1 MKPSSKQGSILLG
14 AATTATINAVFA
26 LCAASPA
33 LALDPGDT
41 VDNFRLLDHTG
52 VSRELYYL
60 SDMKAVVLMA
70 QGNGCEAVRKSVP
83 ELRALRDEYRSRG
96 VELLMIN
103 SNRSDSRASIE
114 MTARTQGIDLPILL
128 DETQIIGESLGL
140 KRNGELLVIDTR
152 GWKVAY
158 RGPLAA
164 GGTPYAANAID
175 AVLEA
180 RPVSQA
186 EAESK
191 TAKGCELKLPEA
203 QRTRAHANIS
213 YAQTI
218 APILIDNC
226 VTCHRQGGIGPW
238 QMTSYDM
245 IKGFS
250 PMIREVVRTG
260 RMPPWH
266 ADPHYNEFSND
277 RSLSKEEIKT
287 LVHWIEAG
295 SPRGTGDDPLAAL
308 NPQWPEWA
316 LGEPDLIVAIPPF
329 DVPATGVI
337 PYQMPMVDSPLQQD
351 TWVRAVDFQPGDRT
365 VLHHIIATMGSNA
378 ESVRDG
384 GSLGGYVPGA
394 GPMVL
399 PDEAGVLIKQGAK
412 FFFQMHYTVSGKPAR
427 DASRMGLYFRKDA
440 PEFQMRSAVML
451 KPTLKIPART
461 KAHTESASKTF
472 EHEVIVYSLLPHS
485 HFRGKASSFVATYP
499 DGREEVLLSVPNY
512 DFNWQTTYELKTPK
526 RLPAGTKVTHST
538 TWDNSAQNKANPDP
552 NREVP
557 WGQQTWDEM
566 LYGVVRYRYVDESN
580 APAPRTQV
588 SQAAN

>member
-1 MKPSSKQGSILLG
+1 MKSSSKHGFSLLG
-14 AATTATINAVFA
+14 AATTAVLAM
-26 LCAASPA
+26 CAASPA
-33 LALDPGDT
+33 LALNPGDT

-52 VSRELYYL
+52 ASRELYYL

-83 ELRALRDEYRSRG
+83 EIEALRDRYRSQG

-103 SNRSDSRASIE
+103 SNLADSRDSIE
-114 MTARTQGIDLPILL
+114 KTAKSQGIDIPILL

-175 AVLEA
+175 AVLNA
-180 RPVSQA
+180 QPVA
-186 EAESK
+186 KSK
-191 TAKGCELKLPEA
+191 VEPTNAKGCELKFPEA
-203 QRTRAHANIS
+203 GHRAAHAKIS
-213 YAQTI
+213 YEKTI
-218 APILIDNC
+218 APLLIDNC

-238 QMTSYDM
+238 QMTNYDM

-250 PMIREVVRTG
+250 PMIREVVRTE

-266 ADPHYNEFSND
+266 ADPHYNVFSND

-295 SPRGTGDDPLAAL
+295 SPRGTGSDPLAEL
-308 NPQWPEWA
+308 KKQWPEWA
-316 LGEPDLIVAIPPF
+316 LGEPDLIVEIPPF
-329 DVPATGVI
+329 DVPASGVI
-337 PYQMPMVDSPLQQD
+337 PYQTPMAENPLQED
-351 TWVRAVDFQPGDRT
+351 KWVRAVDFQPGDRT
-365 VLHHIIATMGSNA
+365 VLHHIIATMGTNA

-394 GPMVL
+394 GPMIV
-399 PDEAGVLIKQGAK
+399 PAEAGVLIRKDSK

-440 PEFQMRSAVML
+440 PKYQLRSAVL
-451 KPTLKIPART
+451 LNPKLKIPANT

-472 EHEVIVYSLLPHS
+472 EHDVIVYSLLPHS
-485 HFRGKASSFVATYP
+485 HFRGKASNFIATYP
-499 DGREEVLLSVPNY
+499 DGRQEVLLSVPNY
-512 DFNWQTTYELKTPK
+512 NFNWQTTYELKTPK
-526 RLPAGTKVTHST
+526 LLPAGTKVTHST

-580 APAPRTQV
+580 APAPKAQV
-588 SQAAN
+588 SQATE

>member
-1 MKPSSKQGSILLG
+1 MKPSSKQGFTLLG
-14 AATTATINAVFA
+14 AATTAVLA
-26 LCAASPA
+26 LCAGSPA
-33 LALDPGDT
+33 LALNPGDT

-52 VSRELYYL
+52 TSRELYYL
-60 SDMKAVVLMA
+60 ADMKAVVLMA
-70 QGNGCEAVRKSVP
+70 QSNGCDTVRKSVP
-83 ELRALRDEYRSRG
+83 ELRALRDKYRSQG

-103 SNRSDSRASIE
+103 SNLADSRASIE
-114 MTARTQGIDLPILL
+114 KTAQSQGIDLPILV

-140 KRNGELLVIDTR
+140 KRNGELLVVDTK

-164 GGTPYAANAID
+164 AGAPHAANAID
-175 AVLEA
+175 AVLNA
-180 RPVSQA
+180 QPVA
-186 EAESK
+186 KSK
-191 TAKGCELKLPEA
+191 VEPAKTKGCELKLPEA
-203 QRTRAHANIS
+203 ERKPAHAKIS
-213 YAQTI
+213 YEKTI
-218 APILIDNC
+218 APMLIDNC

-238 QMTSYDM
+238 QMTNYDM

-250 PMIREVVRTG
+250 PMIREVVRTE

-266 ADPHYNEFSND
+266 ADAHYNVFAND

-295 SPRGTGDDPLAAL
+295 SPRGTGGDPLADL
-308 NPQWPEWA
+308 KKQWPEWA
-316 LGEPDLIVAIPPF
+316 LGEPDLIVEIPAF

-337 PYQMPMVDSPLQQD
+337 PYQMPMVESPLQQD
-351 TWVRAVDFQPGDRT
+351 AWVRAVDFQPGDRT
-365 VLHHIIATMGSNA
+365 VLHHIIATMGTA

-399 PDEAGVLIKQGAK
+399 PDEAGVLIKKGSK

-440 PEFQMRSAVML
+440 PKHQMRTAVL
-451 KPTLKIPART
+451 LNPKLKIPANT

-472 EHEVIVYSLLPHS
+472 AHDVLVYSLLPHS
-485 HFRGKASSFVATYP
+485 HFRGKASNFVATYP

-526 RLPAGTKVTHST
+526 LLPAGTKVTHST

-552 NREVP
+552 NRVVP

-566 LYGVVRYRYVDESN
+566 LYGVVRYRYIDESN
-580 APAPRTQV
+580 APAPKAQV

>member
-1 MKPSSKQGSILLG
+1 MKPSSKQGFTLLG
-14 AATTATINAVFA
+14 AATTAVLA
-26 LCAASPA
+26 LSAASPA
-33 LALDPGDT
+33 LALNPGDT

-52 VSRELYYL
+52 TSRELYYL
-60 SDMKAVVLMA
+60 ADMKAVVLMA
-70 QGNGCEAVRKSVP
+70 QGNGCDAVRKSVP
-83 ELRALRDEYRSRG
+83 ELRALRDKYRSQG

-103 SNRSDSRASIE
+103 SNLADSRASIE
-114 MTARTQGIDLPILL
+114 KTAQAQGIDLPILL

-140 KRNGELLVIDTR
+140 KRNGELLVVDTK

-164 GGTPYAANAID
+164 GGTPHAANAID
-175 AVLEA
+175 AVLNA
-180 RPVSQA
+180 QPVA
-186 EAESK
+186 KAKVEPAK
-191 TAKGCELKLPEA
+191 AKGCELKFPEA
-203 QRTRAHANIS
+203 ERKPAHAKIS
-213 YAQTI
+213 YEKTI
-218 APILIDNC
+218 APLLIDNC

-238 QMTSYDM
+238 QMTNYDM

-250 PMIREVVRTG
+250 PMIREVVRTE

-266 ADPHYNEFSND
+266 ADAHYNVFSND
-277 RSLSKEEIKT
+277 RSLSKEEIQT

-295 SPRGTGDDPLAAL
+295 SPRGTGGDPLAEL
-308 NPQWPEWA
+308 KKQWPEWA
-316 LGEPDLIVAIPPF
+316 LGEPDLIVEIPAF

-337 PYQMPMVDSPLQQD
+337 PYQMPMVESPLQQD

-365 VLHHIIATMGSNA
+365 VLHHIIATMGTA

-399 PDEAGVLIKQGAK
+399 PDEAGVLIKKGSK

-440 PEFQMRSAVML
+440 PKHQMRTAVL
-451 KPTLKIPART
+451 LNPKLKIPANT

-472 EHEVIVYSLLPHS
+472 AHDVLVYSLLPHS
-485 HFRGKASSFVATYP
+485 HFRGKASNFVATYP

-526 RLPAGTKVTHST
+526 LLPAGTKVTHST

-552 NREVP
+552 NRVVP

-566 LYGVVRYRYVDESN
+566 LYGVVRYRYIDESN
-580 APAPRTQV
+580 APAPKAQV